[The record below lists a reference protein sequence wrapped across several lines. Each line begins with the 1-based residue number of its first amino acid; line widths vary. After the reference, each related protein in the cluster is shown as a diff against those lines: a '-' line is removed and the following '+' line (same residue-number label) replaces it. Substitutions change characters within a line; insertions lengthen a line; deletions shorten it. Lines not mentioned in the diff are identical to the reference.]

1 MKTIKALILI
11 LFFTGVNYLYAQT
24 PVIDFETV
32 GNDWSYGLF
41 GQGSSSFEIVANPD
55 PSGINTSDSVACFIV
70 SADAT
75 EFAGV
80 FSTDFPD
87 LTLDATNAI
96 VTVMV
101 WKDVIS
107 DFNLKLEPPNVDQ
120 RNIQNTVTGQWELL
134 TFDYSAYIG
143 EMVQTLTVVPDH
155 IEAPR
160 TPGAVIYYDN
170 ITFSPVPT
178 ARLQVIHNA
187 ADIAADPVDVYL
199 DGTLLLDDF
208 AFRTATDF
216 IDAPAGVEIN
226 IGVAAGNSSSVEDT
240 LKNFAVTLEDGMTY
254 VAVAN
259 GVLDPNSYA
268 ANPDGR
274 STAFTLFIK
283 TMARENATSSN
294 VDFFVIHGA
303 TDAPT
308 VDVIAR
314 GVTPALVDDAAYS
327 DITPYITVPPA
338 EYTLDL
344 TLADG
349 TTLVQSYVADLSG
362 LGGGSAAVFA
372 SGFLTPANNQNGE
385 AFGLFF
391 ALADGTVGQF
401 PIVTSIEETSSINP
415 REYNLTQNYPNPF
428 NPSTTINFA
437 LPNNEFVTL
446 KVYNILGSEV
456 ATLVNQELTAG
467 SYEFDFNAS
476 NLASGI
482 YFYEL
487 KAGNFNHIKK
497 MNLLK

>member
-11 LFFTGVNYLYAQT
+11 LLFTGVNYLYAQ
-24 PVIDFETV
+24 
-32 GNDWSYGLF
+32 
-41 GQGSSSFEIVANPD
+41 
-55 PSGINTSDSVACFIV
+55 
-70 SADAT
+70 
-75 EFAGV
+75 
-80 FSTDFPD
+80 
-87 LTLDATNAI
+87 
-96 VTVMV
+96 
-101 WKDVIS
+101 
-107 DFNLKLEPPNVDQ
+107 
-120 RNIQNTVTGQWELL
+120 
-134 TFDYSAYIG
+134 
-143 EMVQTLTVVPDH
+143 
-155 IEAPR
+155 
-160 TPGAVIYYDN
+160 
-170 ITFSPVPT
+170 T

-187 ADIAADPVDVYL
+187 ADPNADSVDIYL
-199 DGTLLLDDF
+199 NGTKLLDNF
-208 AFRTATDF
+208 PFRAATEF

-226 IGVAAGNSSSVEDT
+226 IGVAAGNSSSVDDT
-240 LKNFAVTLEDGMTY
+240 LKSFAVTLEDGMTY
-254 VAVAN
+254 VAIAN
-259 GVLDPNSYA
+259 GVLDPGSYPT
-268 ANPDGR
+268 NPDGR
-274 STAFTLFIK
+274 STAFTLFINPM
-283 TMARENATSSN
+283 TRETGTSSD
-294 VDFFVIHGA
+294 VDFFVVHGA

-314 GVTPALVDDAAYS
+314 GVGTLVDDAAYGN
-327 DITPYITVPPA
+327 ITPYIPVPPA

-401 PIVTSIEETSSINP
+401 PIVTSIEEISSITP
-415 REYNLTQNYPNPF
+415 RDYNLSQNYPNPF
-428 NPSTTINFA
+428 NPSTTINFS

-446 KVYNILGSEV
+446 KVYNILGSEL
-456 ATLVNQELTAG
+456 ATLVNRELTAG

-487 KAGNFNHIKK
+487 KAGNFAEIKK

>member
-11 LFFTGVNYLYAQT
+11 LLFTGVNYLYAQT

-55 PSGINTSDSVACFIV
+55 PSGINTSDSVACYIV

-87 LTLDATNAI
+87 LTLDASNAI

-120 RNIQNTVTGQWELL
+120 RGIQNTVTGQWELL
-134 TFDYSAYIG
+134 TYDYSAYIG
-143 EMVQTLTVVPDH
+143 DTVQTLTVVPDH
-155 IEAPR
+155 IDVPR
-160 TPGAVIYYDN
+160 TAGSVIYYDN
-170 ITFSPVPT
+170 ITFGPVPT

-208 AFRTATDF
+208 AFRAATGF

-226 IGVAAGNSSSVEDT
+226 IGVAAGNSSSVDDT

-274 STAFTLFIK
+274 STAFTLFINA
-283 TMARENATSSN
+283 MARETGTGSD
-294 VDFFVIHGA
+294 VDFFVLHGA

-314 GVTPALVDDAAYS
+314 GVGTLVDDAAYG
-327 DITPYITVPPA
+327 DITSYIPVPPA

-372 SGFLTPANNQNGE
+372 SGFLTPASNQNGE

-401 PIVTSIEETSSINP
+401 PIVTSVEEISSLTP
-415 REYNLTQNYPNPF
+415 KTYNLSQNYPNPF
-428 NPSTTINFA
+428 NPSTTINFS

-446 KVYNILGSEV
+446 KVYNILGGEV
-456 ATLVNQELTAG
+456 ATLVNRELTAG

-487 KAGNFNHIKK
+487 KAGNFAEIRK